1 MADDAVNERCSTC
14 SDEWRCL
21 SPVALEE
28 EPRVG
33 GEGEIPLSGEGSKA
47 ASRGS
52 AASGE
57 PVHEPSPG
65 TMTSGGL
72 SGAWEAGEAASFAAL
87 AACPGEADLGILPA
101 KG

>member
-1 MADDAVNERCSTC
+1 MA
-14 SDEWRCL
+14 L
-21 SPVALEE
+21 L
-28 EPRVG
+28 EPRSARRRAARG
-33 GEGEIPLSGEGSKA
+33 GGGEIPHSGEGSKA

-72 SGAWEAGEAASFAAL
+72 PGAWEEGEPASFAAL

>member
-28 EPRVG
+28 EPHVG
-33 GEGEIPLSGEGSKA
+33 GEGEIPHSGEVSKT

-52 AASGE
+52 ADSGE

-72 SGAWEAGEAASFAAL
+72 PGALEAVEAASFAAL

>member
-1 MADDAVNERCSTC
+1 M
-14 SDEWRCL
+14 

-28 EPRVG
+28 EPHVG
-33 GEGEIPLSGEGSKA
+33 GEGEIPLSVEGSKA

-65 TMTSGGL
+65 TRTSGGL
-72 SGAWEAGEAASFAAL
+72 PGALEAACLAAL

>member
-28 EPRVG
+28 EPPVG
-33 GEGEIPLSGEGSKA
+33 GEREIPRSGEKGS
-47 ASRGS
+47 RLGGGS
-52 AASGE
+52 ARSGE
-57 PVHEPSPG
+57 PVLEPSPG
-65 TMTSGGL
+65 TRTSGGL
-72 SGAWEAGEAASFAAL
+72 LGALEAVEAASFAAL
-87 AACPGEADLGILPA
+87 AACPGEADRGILPD